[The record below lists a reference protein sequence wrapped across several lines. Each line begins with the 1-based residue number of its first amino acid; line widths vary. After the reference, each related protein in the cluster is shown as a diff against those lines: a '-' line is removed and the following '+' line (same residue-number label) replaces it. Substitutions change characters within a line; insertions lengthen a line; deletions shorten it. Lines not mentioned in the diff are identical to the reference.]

1 MRDPLCSGEDQWT
14 MNWSSRKINLGIER
28 EKMQDTILNVAKI
41 YLRVSNNMVLMNEEI
56 ILQKKERK

>member
-1 MRDPLCSGEDQWT
+1 
-14 MNWSSRKINLGIER
+14 
-28 EKMQDTILNVAKI
+28 MQDTILNVAKI